1 MPIPT
6 LVSGVRAE
14 SAAASAVFTEVA
26 WDHVVDRGS
35 RTSAN
40 VLPAVAVRAE
50 PRASSERSAVLEA
63 ELPLCY

>member
-14 SAAASAVFTEVA
+14 PAPASAVFIEVV
-26 WDHVVDRGS
+26 WDHLVDRGS

-50 PRASSERSAVLEA
+50 PRASSERSAVLDT